1 MNGFV
6 DTSRASEADRA
17 PERKRPRGHRR
28 PVGAIL
34 AFLIAAGAGLITPA
48 ATATASAQHGHP
60 PAHTAHHKALGA
72 AAKRSKHPRPHPRH
86 HPLHHPSI
94 RREPSRR
101 RPPHHAAPAAH
112 TGRGTVA
119 LHFALSQL
127 GKPYSYGAVGPD
139 TYDCSGLTQRSWKAA
154 GVSIPRT
161 TQEQASFG
169 DPVPLDRIQPG
180 DLVIFYAD
188 ASHVG
193 IYSGDGK
200 VVVAP
205 HSGAVVRV
213 ESMQWMP
220 VYAVRRP
227 G

>member
-1 MNGFV
+1 MNGLV
-6 DTSRASEADRA
+6 DTSRANEADRVL
-17 PERKRPRGHRR
+17 ERKRPRGHRR
-28 PVGAIL
+28 AVGALL
-34 AFLIAAGAGLITPA
+34 AFLIAAGAGLA
-48 ATATASAQHGHP
+48 APHS
-60 PAHTAHHKALGA
+60 A
-72 AAKRSKHPRPHPRH
+72 AAGTAAAAHADHRAHAPHPKRKRGRPRPHS
-86 HPLHHPSI
+86 HPHHPSI
-94 RREPSRR
+94 RREPARR
-101 RPPHHAAPAAH
+101 RPSHHAGPAGSAITTAP
-112 TGRGTVA
+112 RGTRGAVA

-127 GKPYSYGAVGPD
+127 GKPYIYGAVGPD
-139 TYDCSGLTQRSWKAA
+139 TYDCSGLTQRAWKAA

-169 DPVPLDRIQPG
+169 TPVPLDRIQPG
-180 DLVIFYAD
+180 DLVVFYPD

-193 IYSGDGK
+193 IYYGDGK

-213 ESMQWMP
+213 EAMRWMP